1 MTSNQIEGFKMINKI
16 IKAIK
21 NQDDKVLKTVMIVL
35 FIDTLIV
42 LPLLGYAIVGMF
54 IYGY

>member
-1 MTSNQIEGFKMINKI
+1 MLNNKRKGFKMINKI

-21 NQDDKVLKTVMIVL
+21 NQNDKVLKTVMIVL
-35 FIDTLIV
+35 FIDALIV

>member
-1 MTSNQIEGFKMINKI
+1 MLNNKREGFKMINKI

-21 NQDDKVLKTVMIVL
+21 NEESKVMKAVMIL
-35 FIDTLIV
+35 FCIDALIV
-42 LPLLGYAIVGMF
+42 LPLLGYAIIGMF